1 MTNGYTATDSIAVP
15 LRDQATPPAISAIA
29 TSAVTAD
36 LLTRVNNVA
45 LNVHT
50 NNAPAVAAYQR
61 LGFTAHCLLT
71 ERLARRRAGGW
82 GIMRPIREAL
92 RLTWPRETR

>member
-1 MTNGYTATDSIAVP
+1 IV
-15 LRDQATPPAISAIA
+15 
-29 TSAVTAD
+29 TSAVTAE
-36 LLTRVNNVA
+36 LLSRVDDVA

-50 NNAPAVAAYQR
+50 DNAPAVAAYQR
-61 LGFTAHCLLT
+61 LGFQPHCLLT